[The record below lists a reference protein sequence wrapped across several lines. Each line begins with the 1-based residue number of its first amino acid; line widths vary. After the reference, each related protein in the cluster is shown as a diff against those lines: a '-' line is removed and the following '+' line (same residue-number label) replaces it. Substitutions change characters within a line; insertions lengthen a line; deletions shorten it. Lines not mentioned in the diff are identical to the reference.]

1 MRQFVENMIYIA
13 RSADKQKLYN
23 MFNQA
28 ESEEIEIET
37 VEQSKQVLHFFLNQ
51 NNILINL
58 IFFGT
63 RISLQRSHW
72 SSYTTL
78 EGIGC

>member
-23 MFNQA
+23 MFNQT

-37 VEQSKQVLHFFLNQ
+37 VEQSNQV
-51 NNILINL
+51 
-58 IFFGT
+58 
-63 RISLQRSHW
+63 
-72 SSYTTL
+72 
-78 EGIGC
+78 

>member
-28 ESEEIEIET
+28 ESET

-63 RISLQRSHW
+63 RVSLQRSHW